1 MRPPLCFTKDLKEL
15 LRSLRVH
22 EASADRFA
30 PHEPRNAAQRL
41 DVCSRL
47 RLRARQQEKEAN
59 RFTIDGFIGHRR
71 TGRPGDRKQIGQCR
85 GFAVRDELPLPF
97 EDRLKDI
104 VRGSVASHEQVDQFP
119 EHTLLAL
126 GP

>member
-1 MRPPLCFTKDLKEL
+1 M
-15 LRSLRVH
+15 
-22 EASADRFA
+22 
-30 PHEPRNAAQRL
+30 
-41 DVCSRL
+41 CSRL

-59 RFTIDGFIGHRR
+59 WFTIDGFIGHRR
-71 TGRPGDRKQIGQCR
+71 PCRPGDRKQIGQCR
-85 GFAVRDELPLPF
+85 GFAVRDGDAVADTRRELPLPF